1 MWHEICWE
9 FQNEWNE
16 EHLARRMTRNNL
28 HFSPHRRQLSITCS
42 TFPYYTKLFA
52 SSVNVDYEHF
62 PVLSMRGLKTFFPGG
77 LSDNRA
83 KALYLKIASAY
94 TTNALRHSKLSCASR
109 TSELICIQSLSVAN
123 NTLPSTTV
131 QKFRCYRQRFCWC
144 NFFSLEDDSLIN
156 GSSCNLRW
164 NFFKL
169 ISSKPERYFI
179 ERVFFLLLIPER
191 EFHSQKPILDP
202 VSQQNRKRRFK
213 FIAGAVEVKRWYAM
227 AQGANFYVLEQIM
240 QQPKI
245 IGKLFKS
252 YLKTRKVLLLRRFR
266 EKLLGIGTKLRN
278 KNRLL
283 HLRQPKLCTREIYGL
298 ESFVFASL
306 RWVFGRNWI
315 LITRARSFPFL
326 RKRFTLGIHKVLMI
340 NQRQTK
346 L

>member
-227 AQGANFYVLEQIM
+227 AQGANFYVLEQI
-240 QQPKI
+240 
-245 IGKLFKS
+245 
-252 YLKTRKVLLLRRFR
+252 YATTEDNRKVIQIIFEDTESSVVKEVSGKAFGNWNETSKQESSVTSTATEIMYTRNLWARKFCVCVATLSFW
-266 EKLLGIGTKLRN
+266 EKLN
-278 KNRLL
+278 SYN
-283 HLRQPKLCTREIYGL
+283 
-298 ESFVFASL
+298 
-306 RWVFGRNWI
+306 
-315 LITRARSFPFL
+315 
-326 RKRFTLGIHKVLMI
+326 
-340 NQRQTK
+340 
-346 L
+346 